1 MYHYAINEE
10 EENVPLP
17 YINTHVAQ
25 LVTFL
30 MIDVFDVGVGTR
42 LGFCNVSFTTQS
54 ILPPVQIPQ

>member
-1 MYHYAINEE
+1 MYHYAIIEE

-42 LGFCNVSFTTQS
+42 LGFCKRPCIFGS
-54 ILPPVQIPQ
+54 